1 MQEDHDGARKI
12 YQSIGVYLGYT
23 IAHYADFYQIE
34 NLLTLGRVTSG
45 PGGEL
50 ILEQA
55 SEVLRDEFP
64 HLVEQ
69 ITMTTPDEQMKRH
82 GQAVAAASLPACS
95 TA

>member
-1 MQEDHDGARKI
+1 MEEGHDGAREI
-12 YQSIGVYLGYT
+12 YRSIGIYLGYT

-45 PGGEL
+45 RGGEL
-50 ILEQA
+50 IIEKA

-64 HLVEQ
+64 DLIDQ

-82 GQAVAAASLPACS
+82 GQAVATASLPACS